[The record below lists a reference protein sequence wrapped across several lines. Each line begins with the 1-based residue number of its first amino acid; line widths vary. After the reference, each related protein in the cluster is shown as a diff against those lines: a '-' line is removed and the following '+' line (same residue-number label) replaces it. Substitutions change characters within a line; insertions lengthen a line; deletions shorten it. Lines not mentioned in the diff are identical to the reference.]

1 MKAVRKLK
9 EANKLEYSALCKLGE
24 RIAIC
29 QLKFG
34 VAYLEICVSHLV
46 TMVCSMAFQQKKK
59 KLWGFILVYISCFSG
74 LMFDLF
80 RNGNSRVVSFLK

>member
-59 KLWGFILVYISCFSG
+59 TMG
-74 LMFDLF
+74 LYNCIYFLFQLFD
-80 RNGNSRVVSFLK
+80 V

>member
-34 VAYLEICVSHLV
+34 VAYLEICFSFGNNGVLYGFSTKEKKIMGLY
-46 TMVCSMAFQQKKK
+46 TCIYFLFQ
-59 KLWGFILVYISCFSG
+59 W
-74 LMFDLF
+74 FD
-80 RNGNSRVVSFLK
+80 V